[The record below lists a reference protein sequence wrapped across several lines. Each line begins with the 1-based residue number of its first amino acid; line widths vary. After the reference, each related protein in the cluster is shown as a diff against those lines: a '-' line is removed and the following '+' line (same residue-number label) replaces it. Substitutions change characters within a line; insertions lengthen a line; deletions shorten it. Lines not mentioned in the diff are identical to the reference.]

1 MRKARKIVATMMAFV
16 LTLAMSVTVFAAP
29 KNGTYSVTIK
39 DADKGHTYEAYQ
51 VFTGE
56 LSEDGK
62 KLSNISWGE
71 GVSEEGQKV
80 LGDAADYAKKLSEA
94 GVSAEAEAA
103 VIGSYLTTATA
114 TVNEAV
120 KSGEKYTYVINNLPA
135 GYYLIKDADDS
146 LTGTE
151 GSYTSYIL
159 QVVKN
164 VEVEPKADVASVKK
178 FVKDTNDSTGETT
191 DWQKTADYD
200 TGDAVPFRLVAT
212 LPSNIGDYETFK
224 LVFHDTLS
232 AGLTYADGDDF
243 TAMVGDVV
251 VDGFTKTVAQNDDG
265 STAITFACDDIKA
278 LGQNVAAGTTVA
290 IEYDAVLNENSLIGA
305 QGNPNEVYLEFSN
318 NPNKSGKGDKGET
331 GTTPV
336 DKAVVFT
343 YKVVINKV
351 DQDNQPLAGAE
362 FTLSKLVNGEKIA
375 VASTVVSTEGTTF
388 EFLRLDDG
396 EYVLEETQTPDG
408 YNSIPEV
415 TFTIDADHNE
425 AALSL
430 DSLTAKQTSE
440 GTTLVR
446 FAENLAEGA
455 LATDVMNASG
465 ATLPST
471 GGAGTVLIYTVG
483 IILVLGA
490 AIFLITRKRVNNK

>member
-1 MRKARKIVATMMAFV
+1 MRKARKIVATMMALV

-29 KNGTYSVTIK
+29 KKGTYSVTIK

-51 VFTGE
+51 VFSGE

-62 KLSNISWGE
+62 KLSNISWGA
-71 GVSEEGQKV
+71 GISEEGQKV
-80 LGDAADYAKKLSEA
+80 LGDASEYAKKLSEA
-94 GVSAEAEAA
+94 AGSAEAEAA
-103 VIGSYLTTATA
+103 IIAAYLTNPTA

-120 KSGEKYTYVINNLPA
+120 KSGEKYAYVINDLPA
-135 GYYLIKDADDS
+135 GYYLIKDADNS
-146 LTGTE
+146 LAGTE
-151 GSYTSYIL
+151 SAYTSYIL

-200 TGDAVPFRLVAT
+200 EGDAVPFRLVAT
-212 LPSNIGDYETFK
+212 LPSNIDDYETFN
-224 LVFHDTLS
+224 LIFHDTLS
-232 AGLTYADGDDF
+232 AGLTYTESDDF
-243 TAMVGDVV
+243 TVKFGDVV
-251 VDGFTKTVAQNDDG
+251 VDGFTKTVAQNEDG
-265 STAITFACDDIKA
+265 TTAITFACDDIKA
-278 LGQNVAAGTTVA
+278 LGQSVTAGTTVA
-290 IEYDAVLNENSLIGA
+290 VEYDAVLNENALIGS

-318 NPNKSGKGDKGET
+318 NPNKGGKGET

-351 DQDNQPLAGAE
+351 DQDNNPLAGAE
-362 FTLSKLVNGEKIA
+362 FTLSKLVNGEKVA
-375 VASTVVSTEGTTF
+375 VASTVVSAEGTTF

-415 TFTIDADHNE
+415 TFAITADHNE
-425 AALSL
+425 ATLAL
-430 DSLTAKQTSE
+430 DALTAKQTSE
-440 GTTLVR
+440 GETLVR
-446 FAENLAEGA
+446 FAENLGEGE
-455 LATDVMNASG
+455 LSTDVMNASG

-471 GGAGTVLIYTVG
+471 GGAGTVIIYTVG

-490 AIFLITRKRVNNK
+490 AIFLITRKRVSSK

>member
-1 MRKARKIVATMMAFV
+1 MRKARKIVAAMMALV
-16 LTLAMSVTVFAAP
+16 LTLAMSATVFAAP

-39 DADKGHTYEAYQ
+39 DAEQGHTYEAYQ
-51 VFTGE
+51 VFSGE

-62 KLSNISWGE
+62 KLSNISWGA
-71 GVSEEGQKV
+71 GISEEGQKV
-80 LGDAADYAKKLSEA
+80 LGDAAAYAKKLSEE

-103 VIGSYLTTATA
+103 VIGTYLTNATA
-114 TVNEAV
+114 STSESV
-120 KSGEKYTYVINNLPA
+120 KSGEKYTYVIKDLPA

-146 LTGTE
+146 LAGTG

-159 QVVKN
+159 QVVKD

-200 TGDAVPFRLVAT
+200 TGDSIPFRLVAT
-212 LPSNIGDYETFK
+212 LPSNIDDYKTFT

-232 AGLTYADGDDF
+232 AGLTYAEGDDF
-243 TAMVGDVV
+243 TAMIGDTVV
-251 VDGFTKTVAQNDDG
+251 EGFTKTVAANDDG
-265 STAITFACDDIKA
+265 TTAVTFACEDIKA
-278 LGQNVAAGTTVA
+278 LGSVAAGTTVA
-290 IEYDAVLNENSLIGA
+290 IEYNAVLNDNSVIGA

-318 NPNKSGKGDKGET
+318 NPNKSGAGDKGET
-331 GTTPV
+331 GSTPV
-336 DKAVVFT
+336 DKVVVFT

-375 VASTVVSTEGTTF
+375 VASTAVSAEGTTF
-388 EFLRLDDG
+388 EFLRIDDG

-415 TFTIDADHNE
+415 SFTVNADHNDV
-425 AALSL
+425 ALTL
-430 DSLTAKQTSE
+430 DALTAKQSSE
-440 GTTLVR
+440 GETLVR
-446 FAENLAEGA
+446 FAENLTDGA

-471 GGAGTVLIYTVG
+471 GGAGTVAIYTIG

-490 AIFLITRKRVNNK
+490 AIFLITRKRVSSK

>member
-1 MRKARKIVATMMAFV
+1 MKKTKKIIAAMMAFI
-16 LTLAMSVTVFAAP
+16 LTFAMSVPVFAAP
-29 KNGTYSVTIK
+29 KGKTYSVTIK

-51 VFTGE
+51 VFSGD

-62 KLSNISWGE
+62 KLSNIGWGE
-71 GVSEEGQKV
+71 GISEEGQKA
-80 LGDAADYAKKLSEA
+80 LGDASEYANKLSEE

-103 VIGSYLTTATA
+103 VIGSYLTKATA
-114 TVNEAV
+114 SVSESQ
-120 KSGEKYTYVINNLPA
+120 KSGEKYTYVIDNLPA

-146 LTGTE
+146 LNGTE
-151 GSYTSYIL
+151 SAYTSYIL

-164 VEVEPKADVASVKK
+164 VEVEPKADVTSVQK

-200 TGDAVPFRLVAT
+200 AGDSVPFRLVAT
-212 LPSNIGDYETFK
+212 LPSNIDDYKTFK

-232 AGLTYADGDDF
+232 AGLSYADADDF
-243 TAMVGDVV
+243 TAMLGDTV
-251 VDGFTKTVAQNDDG
+251 VDGFKKTVTANDDG
-265 STAITFACDDIKA
+265 TTAVTFACDDIKA
-278 LGQNVAAGTTVA
+278 LGDVKAGATVS
-290 IEYDAVLNENSLIGA
+290 IEYNAVLNEKALVGA

-318 NPNKSGKGDKGET
+318 NPNKSGEGDT
-331 GTTPV
+331 GTTPA
-336 DKAVVFT
+336 DKVVVFT

-351 DQDNQPLAGAE
+351 DQDNKPLAGAE
-362 FTLSKLVNGEKIA
+362 FTLSKLVNGEKVA
-375 VASTVVSTEGTTF
+375 VASAVVSGDGTTF
-388 EFLRLDDG
+388 EFARIDDG
-396 EYVLEETQTPDG
+396 EYVLEETVTPDG

-415 TFTIDADHNE
+415 NFTVKADHND
-425 AALSL
+425 AALTL
-430 DSLTAKQTSE
+430 DALSAEQSSE
-440 GTTLVR
+440 GNTLVR

-471 GGAGTVLIYTVG
+471 GGAGTVVIYTVG

-490 AIFLITRKRVNNK
+490 AIFLITRKRVKK